1 MAVLTVQTSAFT
13 GINHTY
19 TAADVAGDS
28 FLNPDDNRTFLLYKN
43 ANVTARTLTIAGNA
57 TSKPG
62 FGDISAADMGETVTI
77 PGSGT
82 NGGECMV
89 GPFPAGRFN
98 DTNGRVAVTYSAV
111 TNLSVAVV
119 KLPYYS

>member
-1 MAVLTVQTSAFT
+1 MAVLTVQNAAFT

-19 TAADVAGDS
+19 AAADVAGDS
-28 FLNPDDNRTFLLYKN
+28 FLNPDDNRTFVMFKN
-43 ANVTARTLTIAGNA
+43 SNATARTLTIAGNA

-98 DTNGRVAVTYSAV
+98 DSNGRVNMTYSAV
-111 TNLSVAVV
+111 TGLTVSVI
-119 KLPYYS
+119 KLPAYA